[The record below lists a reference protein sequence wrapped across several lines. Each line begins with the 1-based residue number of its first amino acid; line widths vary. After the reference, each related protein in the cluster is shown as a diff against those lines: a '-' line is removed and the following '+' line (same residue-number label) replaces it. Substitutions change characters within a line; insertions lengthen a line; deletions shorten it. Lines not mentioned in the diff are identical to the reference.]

1 MVQEFVS
8 NSLGRPFIEAPPFN
22 LSKAFVDS
30 HCCAPLIF
38 ILSPGSDPM
47 AALLKF
53 GDEKVRRHLGNS
65 AALKPAVCTNSKWKQ
80 KLNPP
85 DIPGSHT
92 HLKSTGNVFLSP
104 IWSKSSYISVC
115 VCVCVPLSRRA
126 LQVTSWPR
134 SLWAKAR
141 VLLLCVWLRQPLKR
155 APGWFCRT
163 AT

>member
-53 GDEKVRRHLGNS
+53 GDEKVQRHLENS
-65 AALKPAVCTNSKWKQ
+65 AALKPAACTNSK
-80 KLNPP
+80 
-85 DIPGSHT
+85 
-92 HLKSTGNVFLSP
+92 
-104 IWSKSSYISVC
+104 
-115 VCVCVPLSRRA
+115 
-126 LQVTSWPR
+126 
-134 SLWAKAR
+134 
-141 VLLLCVWLRQPLKR
+141 
-155 APGWFCRT
+155 
-163 AT
+163 